1 MGWFKRSLTSAIGRK
16 FLVGVSGLFL
26 VVFLLIH
33 LIGNATLYW
42 GADAMNSYVH
52 HLHEISLLPIVE
64 ILLALGFI
72 VHILLVVWLY
82 FENLSARGNNR
93 YAVSKTK
100 RDDPLAALASK
111 WMIWTGLVVLV
122 FLIVH
127 LADFRADADAIIEN
141 QDAGGMG
148 AFVVAALK
156 VPWRAILYAVAGL
169 TIGFHVFHGTQSAF
183 RSIGF
188 YNPKYLSFIEK
199 TGVAF
204 AVLVGLGFASIALL
218 QLAR

>member
-1 MGWFKRSLTSAIGRK
+1 MGWFKRFLTSAIGRK
-16 FLVGVSGLFL
+16 FLVGLSGLFL

-33 LIGNATLYW
+33 LIGNTTLYW
-42 GADAMNSYVH
+42 GPEAMNGYVE
-52 HLHEISLLPIVE
+52 HLHEISLLPVVE
-64 ILLALGFI
+64 LLLALGFI
-72 VHILLVVWLY
+72 VHILLVVWLH
-82 FENLSARGNNR
+82 FGNLSARGNDR

-100 RDDPLAALASK
+100 RDDAFAALASK
-111 WMIWTGLVVLV
+111 WMIWTGLVVLI

-127 LADFRADADAIIEN
+127 LGDFRAHAEEIEH
-141 QDAGGMG
+141 ATGGMG
-148 AFVVAALK
+148 AAVVAALK
-156 VPWRAILYAVAGL
+156 VPWRAILYAVGGVTVA
-169 TIGFHVFHGTQSAF
+169 FHVFHGMQSAF

-188 YNPKYLSFIEK
+188 YNPKYTSFIEK